1 METSRAL
8 RILAATAVVSALA
21 ILLTSPAQA
30 RPVNEGDAVS
40 VVDSNVGNAVAGAQ
54 APSPQLGE
62 AAATSSGSDGFD
74 RRTFIIIAGGVVLVL
89 GAAALLVTP
98 RQRGV
103 TLS

>member
-30 RPVNEGDAVS
+30 RPVNEGDAAS
-40 VVDSNVGNAVAGAQ
+40 VVDSSVGNAVAGAQ
-54 APSPQLGE
+54 APSLQLGE
-62 AAATSSGSDGFD
+62 AAVTSSGSD

-89 GAAALLVTP
+89 GAGALLVTP
-98 RQRGV
+98 RQRRV
-103 TLS
+103 RLS